1 MYCKRIKKR
10 IKGNLKSKPS
20 PLAVGRH
27 QFLQCSMLLDLE
39 LNNIAVLT
47 HHLVDWGGHLSC
59 IKILTK
65 FLLKSTLRLMCSGF
79 AAAPSSPAGLLSP
92 DSALAMLQTRNS
104 RSKSGTLYKV
114 VSACLIYISERKW
127 QSRKPEIKSVPQI
140 INIQNPSQICH

>member
-1 MYCKRIKKR
+1 
-10 IKGNLKSKPS
+10 
-20 PLAVGRH
+20 
-27 QFLQCSMLLDLE
+27 MLLDLE

-47 HHLVDWGGHLSC
+47 HHLVDWEGHLSC
-59 IKILTK
+59 IKILTN

-104 RSKSGTLYKV
+104 RSKSGAFYKV

-140 INIQNPSQICH
+140 INIQNPSQICHWASASENVFCMRSIQGLNSFSPRRSF

>member
-1 MYCKRIKKR
+1 MYCKRTKKR

-47 HHLVDWGGHLSC
+47 HHLVDWEGHLSC

-104 RSKSGTLYKV
+104 RSKSELFIKLCLHKSFFSTCSYLHTYWL
-114 VSACLIYISERKW
+114 VSPNTVNMK
-127 QSRKPEIKSVPQI
+127 
-140 INIQNPSQICH
+140 